1 LCNSCDSLFLIL
13 GWVGFKKN
21 KNLVVFS
28 VSSVALCEKW
38 FSLLDFKFI
47 FRILKK
53 MKIVECIPNISEGK
67 DMEKIKAITNEA
79 KSTKGV
85 YLLDVYTGDSTNRTV
100 LTLAGNPD
108 AIKKAIYKIFEKTS
122 ELIDMRKHRGVHPR
136 IGAVDVCP
144 FIPVRD
150 MTMEE
155 CIDIARDVGKK
166 VAEELSIP
174 IYLYGESATSEKRK
188 NLSNIRKGEYE
199 GLKEKLKNPEWKP
212 DFGEAKFNEKSGA
225 SIIGARDF
233 LIAFNINLNTK
244 EKKIANVIAE
254 KIRESGTIKIDN
266 NGNKVR
272 VPGTF
277 IEVKAIGW
285 YIEEFGCAQVSTNL
299 IDFRKTP
306 LHRLFEE
313 VKKEAKK
320 LCVEVTGS
328 ELVGLVPEEALLNS
342 GKFYLARESSEE
354 RSSKNKIIDTAINYL
369 GLSKSYEFRPEEKIL
384 EYKIKKE
391 ML

>member
-1 LCNSCDSLFLIL
+1 MFLIL